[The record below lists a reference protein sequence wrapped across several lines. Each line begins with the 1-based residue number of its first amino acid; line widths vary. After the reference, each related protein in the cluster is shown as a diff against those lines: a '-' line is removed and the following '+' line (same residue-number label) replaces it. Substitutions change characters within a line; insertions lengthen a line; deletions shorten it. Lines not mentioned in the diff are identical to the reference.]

1 MSDKDQGKASLD
13 AAKPKGRRGAS
24 PDGDKGKDAEP
35 DSGFELA
42 SSRQAAS
49 SVTGADLRAGPGSE
63 PAPRIESRPELA
75 HPSADP
81 PREQTQPA
89 GTTAH
94 DVVVNSPDG
103 PAAQGEPLSQTGRA
117 EAPEQAWGDRGGA
130 AAPRQE
136 PPFAPNSGRGMAL
149 AALLLA
155 VLLPGALLAYLSASG
170 VFNGD
175 SERVSR
181 LESAVT
187 TLRAAPAPKV
197 EVTRGDLD
205 KLAARLDQLDKA
217 FGTLAQ
223 RPVETGQGG
232 DAREATEQAKKAAE
246 SAASAQSAATK
257 VEQLESKIAD
267 MERQLAALEQTAAGH
282 QKPASNAPS
291 MLILARTITND
302 LPTGVPY
309 AGELDALARLGA
321 DAKLVEA
328 LKPFAEKGAPSPSS
342 LGSDFRGELAAA
354 RAKVAGSAAPTG
366 WWERVT
372 GMLGQFIRV
381 RDVGGEEPGSPAAP
395 VEAALARGDLA
406 AAADAWAS
414 LPVFEKSATAV
425 SGARIKA
432 LAAAY
437 DAARRLSDQA
447 LEAIRRTGS
456 AENGG

>member
-1 MSDKDQGKASLD
+1 
-13 AAKPKGRRGAS
+13 
-24 PDGDKGKDAEP
+24 
-35 DSGFELA
+35 
-42 SSRQAAS
+42 
-49 SVTGADLRAGPGSE
+49 
-63 PAPRIESRPELA
+63 
-75 HPSADP
+75 
-81 PREQTQPA
+81 
-89 GTTAH
+89 
-94 DVVVNSPDG
+94 
-103 PAAQGEPLSQTGRA
+103 
-117 EAPEQAWGDRGGA
+117 
-130 AAPRQE
+130 
-136 PPFAPNSGRGMAL
+136 MAL

-187 TLRAAPAPKV
+187 TLRATPAPRV

-205 KLAARLDQLDKA
+205 KLTARVGQLDKTV
-217 FGTLAQ
+217 GSLAE

-232 DAREATEQAKKAAE
+232 EAREAAEQAKKAAD
-246 SAASAQSAATK
+246 SAASSAQNAAAK

-267 MERQLAALEQTAAGH
+267 IDKRLAALEQTAAGH

-291 MLILARTITND
+291 MLILARTVTND
-302 LPTGVPY
+302 LSTGVPY
-309 AGELDALARLGA
+309 SGELDALTRLGA
-321 DAKLVEA
+321 DPKLVEA

-342 LGSDFRGELAAA
+342 LGTDFRGELAAA
-354 RAKVAGSAAPTG
+354 RAKVAGSSTPNG

-381 RDVGGEEPGSPAAP
+381 RDLGGEEPGSPTAP

-414 LPVFEKSATAV
+414 LPVFEKSATTA
-425 SGARIKA
+425 SGGHIKA
-432 LAAAY
+432 LAAAH

-447 LEAIRRTGS
+447 LETIRRAGS